1 MLNKGWKTFAVVAL
15 ILAICIPL
23 RASFPGR
30 ANAGDMLV
38 TAKSISLES
47 AASPASKPAAPEI
60 DRLKFYLGTWD
71 YTESYPK
78 SAFYPEGGKNTGVY
92 TSKLGPGG
100 NSLENS
106 FHSQGPVGDFE
117 GLLIMTWDPKEKSY
131 KSYAF
136 GNDFP
141 GCLVQTGNFEGDTLV
156 YRGEFSMG
164 EQHIALR
171 NSTRLSA
178 PNRISA
184 DEFMAVNGQ
193 PEKLLVHIEAVKRAE
208 K

>member
-1 MLNKGWKTFAVVAL
+1 MITKNSKTVFGFAL
-15 ILAICIPL
+15 ILATCIP
-23 RASFPGR
+23 SR
-30 ANAGDMLV
+30 ANIQKKSDSSAIV
-38 TAKSISLES
+38 VEAKRVPSVPGS
-47 AASPASKPAAPEI
+47 AAAAEPSVPEM

-71 YTESYPK
+71 YTEAYEK
-78 SAFYPEGGKNTGVY
+78 SAYYPNGGKNTGVY
-92 TSKLGPGG
+92 TSKSGPGG
-100 NSLENS
+100 NSLENT

-131 KSYAF
+131 KSYTFAS
-136 GNDFP
+136 DFP
-141 GCLVQTGNFEGDTLV
+141 GCLVQTGNFEGDALV

-171 NSTRLSA
+171 NVTKFIA
-178 PNRISA
+178 PNHISA
-184 DEFMAVNGQ
+184 DEFAAVNGQ